1 VRPATGS
8 ALTLLDP
15 ATLVL
20 VAERGIDVD
29 VRLDAR
35 AVVTGDGVRPV
46 EPGLHR
52 VSWRTGGMLHVAVDG
67 ERATIV
73 VIAAGD
79 ADRAW
84 VLDTAAGRVLALAD
98 DPLWVQ
104 DGSVRVRSSVRPEV
118 RVWTGGAGS
127 GAAGTGTSGTGAA
140 GTGTSGTGAAGTGTS
155 GTGTSGTG
163 AAGSDAAGLGG
174 PAGSGAAIAGGAWRS
189 AEVRAAGSSR
199 PPRAVDHRLV
209 RPAGTVAAGTGA
221 AGHGTEGHGAAGTGA
236 PGTGTVGYGSAQGRA
251 SAPAPETIAAHAA
264 RWDLHDVGTAAAGDD
279 RRLLTITWAGDVA
292 ELLVDGRVVAD
303 RFWDGT
309 PWLLDLDTIPGAE
322 GGRVSL
328 RVLPLHPE
336 AEVWLPAEALDR
348 RRSQP
353 GLLCALDAVTLER
366 STPWSVA
373 AGVDG

>member
-1 VRPATGS
+1 
-8 ALTLLDP
+8 
-15 ATLVL
+15 
-20 VAERGIDVD
+20 
-29 VRLDAR
+29 
-35 AVVTGDGVRPV
+35 
-46 EPGLHR
+46 
-52 VSWRTGGMLHVAVDG
+52 
-67 ERATIV
+67 
-73 VIAAGD
+73 
-79 ADRAW
+79 
-84 VLDTAAGRVLALAD
+84 
-98 DPLWVQ
+98 
-104 DGSVRVRSSVRPEV
+104 
-118 RVWTGGAGS
+118 
-127 GAAGTGTSGTGAA
+127 
-140 GTGTSGTGAAGTGTS
+140 
-155 GTGTSGTG
+155 
-163 AAGSDAAGLGG
+163 
-174 PAGSGAAIAGGAWRS
+174 
-189 AEVRAAGSSR
+189 
-199 PPRAVDHRLV
+199 VDHRLV